1 MNRSCGTI
9 HAAKPSVRV
18 RESMRQET
26 LPLENLFRTKIMTP
40 EEIANKFLQLEKKV
54 DEIDKR
60 TSTIESHVSLA
71 LNEFGDY
78 KNRNQQELSFMKGQV
93 ELMIKSIESL
103 VITAEYQQSDEQAK
117 SLLRKLKNNRTRIEK
132 QLKRK

>member
-1 MNRSCGTI
+1 
-9 HAAKPSVRV
+9 
-18 RESMRQET
+18 MRQET